1 MYAQVWKSKGL
12 GGHRTAGRPDDRWD
26 MDCKEF
32 ERLIPDFISDKLDY
46 QSLKR
51 FKSHMEHCENCRE
64 ELTIQFLVT
73 EGVQRLED
81 GSAFDLQGELY
92 QHLEETSKRVRRH
105 DIFMW
110 AGLILEIAAVGLLM
124 KSILWILL

>member
-1 MYAQVWKSKGL
+1 
-12 GGHRTAGRPDDRWD
+12 

-51 FKSHMEHCENCRE
+51 FNSHMGYCENCRE

-81 GSAFDLQGELY
+81 GSAFDLQGELRG
-92 QHLEETSKRVRRH
+92 HLEESYKRVRRH
-105 DIFMW
+105 DIFMHV
-110 AGLILEIAAVGLLM
+110 GLILEIAAVGLLVG
-124 KSILWILL
+124 SILWILL

>member
-1 MYAQVWKSKGL
+1 MYAQVWEDKGS
-12 GGHRTAGRPDDRWD
+12 GSQSTARRPDDRWD

-51 FKSHMEHCENCRE
+51 FNSHMKDCENCRE

-81 GSAFDLQGELY
+81 GSAFDLQGELR
-92 QHLEETSKRVRRH
+92 QHLEESNRRVRRH
-105 DIFMW
+105 DSFMRV
-110 AGLILEIAAVGLLM
+110 GLVLEIAAVGLLVG
-124 KSILWILL
+124 SILWILL

>member
-1 MYAQVWKSKGL
+1 
-12 GGHRTAGRPDDRWD
+12 

-51 FKSHMEHCENCRE
+51 FNSHMEHCENCRE

-81 GSAFDLQGELY
+81 GNVFDLQGELH
-92 QHLEETSKRVRRH
+92 QRLGESTKRVKRH
-105 DIFMW
+105 DIFMRV
-110 AGLILEIAAVGLLM
+110 GLVLEIAAVGLLVG
-124 KSILWILL
+124 SILWILL